1 MQMNELGPIVTI
13 ALSLFPTLIL
23 LSVVV
28 AFLAR
33 HFRISL
39 LLIAISEAA
48 WLVAGGYSQYLIWSG
63 RWSDGGLS
71 IQTILQFLNYSMT
84 LVHIAGM
91 VLLLMEWSKL
101 VRERE
106 AGPPMM

>member
-1 MQMNELGPIVTI
+1 MQLNELGPVVTI

-23 LSVVV
+23 LCVVV

-63 RWSDGGLS
+63 NWGDGGMS
-71 IQTILQFLNYSMT
+71 MQTILQAINYSMT
-84 LVHIAGM
+84 LIHIVGM

-101 VRERE
+101 VREKE
-106 AGPPMM
+106 TPPPMM